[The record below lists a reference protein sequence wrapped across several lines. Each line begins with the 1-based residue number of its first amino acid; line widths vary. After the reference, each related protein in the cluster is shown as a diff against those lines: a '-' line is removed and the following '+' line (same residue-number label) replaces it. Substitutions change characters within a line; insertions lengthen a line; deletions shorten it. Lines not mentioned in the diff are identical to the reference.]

1 MIARTASTLAPLLL
15 VVATAA
21 HSVDITTCFQTVP
34 TGEVG
39 VLQADL
45 DCGDGSGGP
54 NVTVER
60 GARLLLNGHT
70 ISGGVYGIATGEAPG
85 AVKIEGPGEIAGVA
99 NGGDQGCGIV
109 TFTKAIVR
117 DVVVRNSRCGIFR
130 PNNYPIRIKDLTLQ
144 DNELDGILSN
154 AEEPGNGRIIAD
166 RLIADGNG
174 GIAIRV
180 PGKLVLRD
188 STITGNGVGGI
199 RHTGARHAV
208 IRDTTLTGNGFAG
221 DVAALVAPRF
231 LNSTCDASQDI
242 DDGGTLGI
250 CTGD

>member
-1 MIARTASTLAPLLL
+1 MIARTVSILAPLLL
-15 VVATAA
+15 AAATAA
-21 HSVDITTCFQTVP
+21 HAVDITACHQTVP
-34 TGEVG
+34 RGEVG
-39 VLQADL
+39 ILQADL

-54 NVTVER
+54 NVTVEG

-70 ISGGVYGIATGEAPG
+70 ISAGVYGIATGEAPG
-85 AVKIEGPGEIAGVA
+85 AVKIEGPGEIVGVA
-99 NGGDQGCGIV
+99 NGGEQGCGIV

-117 DVVVRNSRCGIFR
+117 DVVVRDSRCGIFR
-130 PNNYPIRIKDLTLQ
+130 PNNFPIRIKDVTLQ
-144 DNELDGILSN
+144 GNELDGILSN

-166 RLIADGNG
+166 RLTADANG
-174 GIAIRV
+174 GVAVRA
-180 PGKLVLRD
+180 PGRLVLRD

-231 LNSTCDASQDI
+231 LNSTCGASQDI
-242 DDGGTLGI
+242 DSGGTLGI